1 MNYKMSKV
9 ENVSSVIKDKLC
21 IGCGLCYS
29 ICPANAILWD
39 KSRSH
44 VPDVIEDKCVH
55 CKICMKICPS
65 VNFENDY
72 LSIYRDFKS
81 YLVGPVERVFLS
93 YSTDDEIRRDA
104 SSGGFITEFL
114 TALLEKGVIIGAIV
128 VTSNPADPFMPRV
141 IIAKNKADIKNAKG
155 SKYTIASTGLLLG
168 EIMRTDG
175 KFAVVGTPCQI
186 LAFRRAEKI
195 FKELKEKIVVYVG
208 LFCGHVMYPEGYRM
222 IIEKETGKTPENVK
236 DIKYRGSGWPGYL
249 SIFFKDKTTLKL
261 PYNYWV
267 KLYFS
272 SLLFTP
278 KRCLMCNDS
287 TCELADIAVGDPWL
301 PWMKNTENEGMS
313 LVVIRTKRGLQLV
326 EKTKRPENLWF
337 KQVSAKYILISQ
349 KPNISYKKFNSYL
362 FRRQITG
369 SSEVIGG
376 LYIKNNLITNSTSFF
391 GIWVIRNIGILVE
404 KYCRIL
410 PRSILK
416 LYSTLL
422 YLLVQRITL

>member
-55 CKICMKICPS
+55 CKICLKICPS
-65 VNFENDY
+65 VNFEKDY

-104 SSGGFITEFL
+104 SSGGFVTEFL
-114 TALLEKGVIIGAIV
+114 TALLDKCVINGALV
-128 VTSNPADPFMPRV
+128 VTSNPADPFRPRV

-168 EIMRTDG
+168 EMLKTDG

-195 FKELKEKIVVYVG
+195 FKGFKEKIVVYVG
-208 LFCGHVMYPEGYRM
+208 LFCGHVMCQEGYEM
-222 IIEKETGKTPENVK
+222 IAEKETGKTPASVK
-236 DIKYRGSGWPGYL
+236 NIKYRGDGWPGYL
-249 SIFFKDKTTLKL
+249 SILFKDGTTLKL
-261 PYNYWV
+261 PHDEWV

-278 KRCLMCNDS
+278 KRCLICNDS
-287 TCELADIAVGDPWL
+287 TCELADISVGDPWL
-301 PWMKNTENEGMS
+301 PWIKSTEQLGMS
-313 LVVIRTKRGLQLV
+313 LVVIRTKRGMELV
-326 EKTKRPENLWF
+326 DKIRQPENLWF
-337 KQVSAKYILISQ
+337 KQVSTEYVEVSQ
-349 KPNISYKKFNSYL
+349 KTNLSYKKFNSHL
-362 FRRQITG
+362 FRRKVTG
-369 SSEVIGG
+369 SSEIVGG
-376 LYIKNNLITNSTSFF
+376 LYVKDNLVKSIKSSF
-391 GIWVIRNIGILVE
+391 GIWLICNVGNFVE
-404 KYCRIL
+404 NYCRFL

-422 YLLVQRITL
+422 YLIVQR